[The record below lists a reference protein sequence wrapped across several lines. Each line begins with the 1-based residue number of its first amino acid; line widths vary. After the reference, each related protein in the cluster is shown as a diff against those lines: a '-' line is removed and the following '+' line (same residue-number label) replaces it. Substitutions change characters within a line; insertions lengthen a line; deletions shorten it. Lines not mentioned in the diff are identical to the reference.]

1 MKLIIKDLELSE
13 CLDFLGSNYIGR
25 LAFISKGNPFI
36 IPITYYYDSEEN
48 CILSYASIGHK
59 IEAMRISG
67 SVALQV
73 DDIES
78 IQHWRSVLVHGIFEE
93 FDGSTAKKY
102 LHRFAEGVQVT
113 VTRKKDTNPKFIQD
127 FSSRLQE
134 RGIPIMYRITIND
147 ITGKFRDS

>member
-1 MKLIIKDLELSE
+1 M
-13 CLDFLGSNYIGR
+13 
-25 LAFISKGNPFI
+25 
-36 IPITYYYDSEEN
+36 
-48 CILSYASIGHK
+48 GHK